1 MRVDIFGL
9 QTMLKAVV
17 AECTIAFIVPIPRVF
32 NMLQYVHLTRT
43 LEDYFFMFSIACQ
56 QPAVIFTGIACRQRA
71 ISDLLASKRNPNP
84 TLP

>member
-43 LEDYFFMFSIACQ
+43 LEDYFLCFLL
-56 QPAVIFTGIACRQRA
+56 PASNRRSYLQELPA
-71 ISDLLASKRNPNP
+71 ASE
-84 TLP
+84 L